1 MTLHAAKGLEFD
13 CVFIT
18 GLQEDLLPLSGQ
30 NMSEE
35 RRLFY
40 VGVTRAMQ
48 DLYVTFSSSNIIE
61 GEKIEAEPSRFLNDI
76 VNSEMKHILE

>member
-1 MTLHAAKGLEFD
+1 MVMGEDGKNFVKLMTLHAAKGLEFD

-48 DLYVTFSSSNIIE
+48 RL
-61 GEKIEAEPSRFLNDI
+61 
-76 VNSEMKHILE
+76 